1 MKLNQRRRKNK
12 NLIMKTYKSFMTEK
26 KGDTAI
32 FTFGRFNPPTVGHEK
47 LVVATANVARREGGD
62 YFVYPSHSQ
71 DSKKNPLDQTTKIRY
86 MKKMFSKHKTNIISS
101 TGRNALEIASE
112 LHDKE
117 YTNLVMVVGS
127 DRVKD
132 FQSLLDRY
140 NGDENKAHGF
150 YDFNSI
156 KVVSAGE
163 RDPDAEGVS
172 GMSASK
178 MREAAVEGDYK
189 TFRKGT
195 PSSLSDKDTKL
206 MFNDIRKGMRLSV
219 VKEGSKWKNVDFTYE
234 LPEEK
239 TLNEEK
245 QIIFEDYT
253 TKNVHT
259 SHIAYD
265 FFDELCNAM
274 VTSNKNHRF
283 YIKESLMI
291 TDRFLEIRKKALQ
304 EQKINQYDFHELEF
318 LGKKHFKLTE
328 NLDIDHLDNS
338 FIYKYISE
346 VKEYLLWGDPES
358 VKKYKKETPG
368 QVVEGKL
375 DTIIKWL
382 AKKLDIAHSAA
393 QKLVIKAQER
403 GIDPHKLQQKW
414 AILSPTLIRLV
425 SEYEPKKQKPQG
437 D

>member
-1 MKLNQRRRKNK
+1 
-12 NLIMKTYKSFMTEK
+12 MKTYKSFMTEE

-32 FTFGRFNPPTVGHEK
+32 FTFGRFNPPTLGHEK
-47 LVVATANVARREGGD
+47 LVIAVANVARREGGE

-71 DSKKNPLDQTTKIRY
+71 DPKKNPLDQTTRVKY
-86 MKKMFSKHKTNIISS
+86 MKKMFPKHKENIITS
-101 TGRNALEIASE
+101 TGKTALEIASE
-112 LHDKE
+112 LHDKK

-127 DRVKD
+127 DRVKE
-132 FQSLLDRY
+132 FQSMLDRY

-150 YDFNSI
+150 YDFDTI

-178 MREAAVEGDYK
+178 MRQSAVEGDFK
-189 TFRKGT
+189 TFRSGI
-195 PSSLSDKDTKL
+195 PSSLNDKDTKK

-219 VKEGSKWKNVDFTYE
+219 VKEGSKWKNIDFTYE

-239 TLNEEK
+239 ILNEED

-253 TKNVHT
+253 TKNTHT
-259 SHIAYD
+259 SCGAYD
-265 FFDELCNAM
+265 FFDELCNTM
-274 VTSNKNHRF
+274 LTTNKKHRF
-283 YIKESLMI
+283 YIKESLII

-318 LGKKHFKLTE
+318 LGKKHFKFTE

-346 VKEYLLWGDPES
+346 VKEYLEWGEPES

-368 QVVEGKL
+368 QVVEGKI
-375 DTIIKWL
+375 DKVIKWL
-382 AKKLDIAHSAA
+382 AKKLKIAHSAA
-393 QKLVIKAQER
+393 QKLVIKAQEK

>member
-1 MKLNQRRRKNK
+1 
-12 NLIMKTYKSFMTEK
+12 MKTYKSFMTEE

-32 FTFGRFNPPTVGHEK
+32 FTFGRFNPPTLGHEK
-47 LVVATANVARREGGD
+47 LVVATANVARREGGE

-71 DSKKNPLDQTTKIRY
+71 DSKKNPLDQTTKVRY
-86 MKKMFSKHKTNIISS
+86 MKKMFPKHKENIIIS
-101 TGRNALEIASE
+101 TGKTALEIASE
-112 LHDKE
+112 LHDKK

-127 DRVKD
+127 DRVKE

-140 NGDENKAHGF
+140 NGDDKIHGF
-150 YDFNSI
+150 YDFDTI

-178 MREAAVEGDYK
+178 MREAAVEGDFK
-189 TFRKGT
+189 TFRSGI
-195 PSSLSDKDTKL
+195 PSSLNDKDTKK

-219 VKEGSKWKNVDFTYE
+219 VKEGSKWKNIDFTYE
-234 LPEEK
+234 LPEER
-239 TLNEEK
+239 TLSTED

-253 TKNVHT
+253 TKNAHT
-259 SHIAYD
+259 SYIAYD

-274 VTSNKNHRF
+274 VTTNKNHRF
-283 YIKESLMI
+283 YIRESLMI
-291 TDRFLEIRKKALQ
+291 TDRFLEIRKKAVQ

-318 LGKKHFKLTE
+318 LGKKHFKFTE

-346 VKEYLLWGDPES
+346 AKEYLEWGEP
-358 VKKYKKETPG
+358 KTTNKYKKETPG
-368 QVVEGKL
+368 QIVENKI
-375 DTIIKWL
+375 DKVIKWL
-382 AKKLDIAHSAA
+382 AKKLDIAYSVA
-393 QKLVIKAQER
+393 QELVAKAQNK
-403 GIDPHKLQQKW
+403 GINPFTLQQKW
-414 AILSPTLIRLV
+414 NILSPTLISLV
-425 SEYEPKKQKPQG
+425 AEYKPKKKKPQG

>member
-1 MKLNQRRRKNK
+1 
-12 NLIMKTYKSFMTEK
+12 MTEE

-32 FTFGRFNPPTVGHEK
+32 FTFGRFNPPTLGHEK
-47 LVVATANVARREGGD
+47 LVIAVANVARREGGE

-71 DSKKNPLDQTTKIRY
+71 DPKKNPLDQTTKVRY
-86 MKKMFSKHKTNIISS
+86 MKKMFSKHKENIITS
-101 TGRNALEIASE
+101 TAKNALEVASE
-112 LHDKE
+112 LQDKG

-132 FQSLLDRY
+132 FQNLLDRY
-140 NGDENKAHGF
+140 NGDETKAHGF
-150 YDFNSI
+150 YDFDTI

-178 MREAAVEGDYK
+178 MRQSAVEGDFK
-189 TFRKGT
+189 TFRSGI
-195 PSSLSDKDTKL
+195 PSSLNDKDTKK

-219 VKEGSKWKNVDFTYE
+219 VKEGSKWKNIDFTYE
-234 LPEEK
+234 LPEER
-239 TLNEEK
+239 TLSTED

-253 TKNVHT
+253 TKNAHT
-259 SHIAYD
+259 SYIAYD

-274 VTSNKNHRF
+274 VTTNKNHRF

-291 TDRFLEIRKKALQ
+291 TDRFLEIRKKAVQ

-318 LGKKHFKLTE
+318 LGKKHFKFTE

-346 VKEYLLWGDPES
+346 AKEYLEWGEP
-358 VKKYKKETPG
+358 KTTNKYKKETPG
-368 QVVEGKL
+368 QIVENKI
-375 DTIIKWL
+375 DKVIKWL
-382 AKKLDIAHSAA
+382 ASKLDIAYSVA
-393 QKLVIKAQER
+393 QELVAKAQNK
-403 GIDPHKLQQKW
+403 GINPFTLQQKW
-414 AILSPTLIRLV
+414 NILSPTLISLV
-425 SEYEPKKQKPQG
+425 AEYKPKKKKPQG

>member
-1 MKLNQRRRKNK
+1 
-12 NLIMKTYKSFMTEK
+12 MTEE

-32 FTFGRFNPPTVGHEK
+32 FTFGRFNPPTLGHEK
-47 LVVATANVARREGGD
+47 LIIAVANVARREGGE
-62 YFVYPSHSQ
+62 YFVYPSHTQ
-71 DSKKNPLDQTTKIRY
+71 DSKKTPLDQTTKVNY
-86 MKKMFSKHKTNIISS
+86 MKKMFSKHKENIIIS
-101 TGRNALEIASE
+101 TGKTALEIAAE
-112 LHDKE
+112 LHDKR

-127 DRVKD
+127 DRVKE

-140 NGDENKAHGF
+140 NGDDKAHGF
-150 YDFNSI
+150 YDFDTI

-178 MREAAVEGDYK
+178 MRQSAVEGDFK
-189 TFRKGT
+189 TFRSGI
-195 PSSLSDKDTKL
+195 PSSLNDKDTKK

-219 VKEGSKWKNVDFTYE
+219 VKEGSKWKNIDFTYE

-239 TLNEEK
+239 ILNDED
-245 QIIFEDYT
+245 QIMFEDYT
-253 TKNVHT
+253 TKNAHT
-259 SHIAYD
+259 SNVAYD
-265 FFDELCNAM
+265 FFDELCNTIH
-274 VTSNKNHRF
+274 TSNKKHRF
-283 YIKESLMI
+283 YIKESLII

-318 LGKKHFKLTE
+318 LGKKHFKLAE

-338 FIYKYISE
+338 FIYKYISD
-346 VKEYLLWGDPES
+346 VKDYLLLGDPES
-358 VKKYKKETPG
+358 LKRYKKETPG
-368 QVVEGKL
+368 QVVEGKI
-375 DTIIKWL
+375 DKVIKWL
-382 AKKLDIAHSAA
+382 AKKLKIAHSVA
-393 QKLVIKAQER
+393 QKLVVKAQEH

>member
-1 MKLNQRRRKNK
+1 
-12 NLIMKTYKSFMTEK
+12 MKTYKSFMTEE

-32 FTFGRFNPPTVGHEK
+32 FTFGRFNPPTLGHEK
-47 LVVATANVARREGGD
+47 LVIAVANVARREGGE

-71 DSKKNPLDQTTKIRY
+71 DPKKNPLDQTTRVKY
-86 MKKMFSKHKTNIISS
+86 MKKMFPKHKENIITS
-101 TGRNALEIASE
+101 TGKTALEIASE
-112 LHDKE
+112 LHDKK

-127 DRVKD
+127 DRVKE
-132 FQSLLDRY
+132 FQSMLDRY

-150 YDFNSI
+150 YDFDTI

-178 MREAAVEGDYK
+178 MRQSAVEGDFK
-189 TFRKGT
+189 TFRSGI
-195 PSSLSDKDTKL
+195 PSSLNDKDTKK

-219 VKEGSKWKNVDFTYE
+219 VKEGSKWKNIDFTYE

-239 TLNEEK
+239 ILNDED

-253 TKNVHT
+253 TKNAHT
-259 SHIAYD
+259 SCGAYD
-265 FFDELCNAM
+265 FFDELCNGM
-274 VTSNKNHRF
+274 LTTNKKHRF
-283 YIKESLMI
+283 YIKESLII
-291 TDRFLEIRKKALQ
+291 TDRFLEIRKKVLQ

-346 VKEYLLWGDPES
+346 VKEYLEWGEPES

-368 QVVEGKL
+368 QVVEGKI
-375 DTIIKWL
+375 DKVIKWL

-393 QKLVIKAQER
+393 QKLVIKAREK
-403 GIDPHKLQQKW
+403 GINPLKLQQKW
-414 AILSPTLIRLV
+414 AMLSPTLISLV
-425 SEYEPKKQKPQG
+425 AEYKPKKQKPQG

>member
-1 MKLNQRRRKNK
+1 
-12 NLIMKTYKSFMTEK
+12 MKTYKSFMTEE

-32 FTFGRFNPPTVGHEK
+32 FTFGRFNPPTLGHEK
-47 LVVATANVARREGGD
+47 LVTAVANVARREGGE
-62 YFVYPSHSQ
+62 YFVYPSHTQ
-71 DSKKNPLDQTTKIRY
+71 DPKKNPLDQTTKVRY
-86 MKKMFSKHKTNIISS
+86 MKKMFSKHKENIITS
-101 TGRNALEIASE
+101 TAKNALEVASE
-112 LHDKE
+112 LQDKG

-132 FQSLLDRY
+132 FQNLLDRY
-140 NGDENKAHGF
+140 NGDETKAHGF
-150 YDFNSI
+150 YDFDTI

-178 MREAAVEGDYK
+178 MRQSAVEGDFK
-189 TFRKGT
+189 TFRSGI
-195 PSSLSDKDTKL
+195 PSSLNDKDTKK

-219 VKEGSKWKNVDFTYE
+219 VKEGSKWKNIDFTYE
-234 LPEEK
+234 LPEER
-239 TLNEEK
+239 TLSTED

-253 TKNVHT
+253 TKNAHT
-259 SHIAYD
+259 SYIAYD

-274 VTSNKNHRF
+274 VTTNKNHRF

-291 TDRFLEIRKKALQ
+291 TDRFLEIRKKAVQ

-318 LGKKHFKLTE
+318 LGKKHFKFTE

-346 VKEYLLWGDPES
+346 AKEYLEWGEP
-358 VKKYKKETPG
+358 KTTNKYKKETPG
-368 QVVEGKL
+368 QIVENKI
-375 DTIIKWL
+375 DKVIKWL
-382 AKKLDIAHSAA
+382 ASKLDIAYSVA
-393 QKLVIKAQER
+393 QELVAKAQNK
-403 GIDPHKLQQKW
+403 GINPFTLQQKW
-414 AILSPTLIRLV
+414 NILSPTLISLV
-425 SEYEPKKQKPQG
+425 AEYKPKKKKPQG

>member
-1 MKLNQRRRKNK
+1 
-12 NLIMKTYKSFMTEK
+12 MTEK
-26 KGDTAI
+26 KGDTVI

-86 MKKMFSKHKTNIISS
+86 MKKMFSKHKENIIIS
-101 TGRNALEIASE
+101 TGKTALEIASE
-112 LHDKE
+112 LHDE
-117 YTNLVMVVGS
+117 GYTNLVMVVGS
-127 DRVKD
+127 DRVQD
-132 FQSLLDRY
+132 FQRILDKY
-140 NGDENKAHGF
+140 NGEDKGHGF
-150 YDFNSI
+150 YDFDSI

-178 MREAAVEGDYK
+178 MRQSAVEGDYK

-195 PSSLSDKDTKL
+195 PSSLNDKDTKL

-239 TLNEEK
+239 TLNEEE

-375 DTIIKWL
+375 DTVIKWL

-414 AILSPTLIRLV
+414 AILSPTLLRLV
-425 SEYEPKKQKPQG
+425 SEYTPKEQKPQG

>member
-1 MKLNQRRRKNK
+1 
-12 NLIMKTYKSFMTEK
+12 MTEE

-32 FTFGRFNPPTVGHEK
+32 FTFGRFNPPTLGHEK
-47 LVVATANVARREGGD
+47 LVIAVANVARREGGE
-62 YFVYPSHSQ
+62 YFVYPSHTQ
-71 DSKKNPLDQTTKIRY
+71 DAKKNPLDQTTRVKY
-86 MKKMFSKHKTNIISS
+86 MKKMFPKHKENIITS
-101 TGRNALEIASE
+101 TGKTALEIASE
-112 LHDKE
+112 LHDKK

-127 DRVKD
+127 DRVKE

-140 NGDENKAHGF
+140 NGDDKVHGF
-150 YDFNSI
+150 YDFDTI

-178 MREAAVEGDYK
+178 MREAAVEGDFK
-189 TFRKGT
+189 TFRSGI
-195 PSSLSDKDTKL
+195 PSSLNDKDTKK

-219 VKEGSKWKNVDFTYE
+219 VKEGSKWKNIDFTYE

-239 TLNEEK
+239 ILNEED

-253 TKNVHT
+253 TKNAHT
-259 SHIAYD
+259 SCGAYD
-265 FFDELCNAM
+265 FFDELCNGM
-274 VTSNKNHRF
+274 LTTNKKHRF
-283 YIKESLMI
+283 YIKESLII
-291 TDRFLEIRKKALQ
+291 TDRFLEIRKKVLQ

-318 LGKKHFKLTE
+318 LGKKHFKLAE

-346 VKEYLLWGDPES
+346 VKEYLEWGKPES

-375 DTIIKWL
+375 DKIIKWL
-382 AKKLDIAHSAA
+382 AKKLKIAHSVA
-393 QKLVIKAQER
+393 QKLVIKAQEH

>member
-1 MKLNQRRRKNK
+1 
-12 NLIMKTYKSFMTEK
+12 MTEE

-32 FTFGRFNPPTVGHEK
+32 FTFGRFNPPTLGHEK
-47 LVVATANVARREGGD
+47 LVTAVANVARREGGD
-62 YFVYPSHSQ
+62 YFVYPSRSQ
-71 DSKKNPLDQTTKIRY
+71 DSKKNPLDQITKIKY
-86 MKKMFSKHKTNIISS
+86 MKKMFSKHKKNIITS
-101 TGRNALEIASE
+101 TGNNALEIASE
-112 LHDKE
+112 LQSKG

-178 MREAAVEGDYK
+178 MRQSAVEGDFK
-189 TFRKGT
+189 TFRSGI
-195 PSSLSDKDTKL
+195 PSSLNDKDTKK

-219 VKEGSKWKNVDFTYE
+219 VKEGSKWKNIDFTYE
-234 LPEEK
+234 LPEER
-239 TLNEEK
+239 TLSTED
-245 QIIFEDYT
+245 QIIFEDYI
-253 TKNVHT
+253 TKNAHT
-259 SHIAYD
+259 SYIAYD

-274 VTSNKNHRF
+274 VTTNKNHRF

-304 EQKINQYDFHELEF
+304 EQKINQYDLHELEF

-346 VKEYLLWGDPES
+346 VKDYLEWGEPKS
-358 VKKYKKETPG
+358 LKKYQKETPG
-368 QVVEGKL
+368 QIVEDKL
-375 DTIIKWL
+375 DKVIKWL
-382 AKKLDIAHSAA
+382 AKKLDIAHSVA
-393 QKLVIKAQER
+393 QKLVVKAQKR
-403 GIDPHKLQQKW
+403 GINPLKLQQKW
-414 AILSPTLIRLV
+414 SILSPTLISLV
-425 SEYEPKKQKPQG
+425 AEYKPKEQKPQG

>member
-1 MKLNQRRRKNK
+1 
-12 NLIMKTYKSFMTEK
+12 MKTYKSFMTEE

-32 FTFGRFNPPTVGHEK
+32 FTFGRFNPPTLGHEK
-47 LVVATANVARREGGD
+47 LVIAVANVARREGGE
-62 YFVYPSHSQ
+62 YFVYPSHTQ
-71 DSKKNPLDQTTKIRY
+71 DPKKNPLDQTTKVRY
-86 MKKMFSKHKTNIISS
+86 MKKMFSKHKENIITS
-101 TGRNALEIASE
+101 TAKNALEVASE
-112 LHDKE
+112 LQDKG

-132 FQSLLDRY
+132 FQNLLDRY
-140 NGDENKAHGF
+140 NGDETKAHGF
-150 YDFNSI
+150 YDFDTI

-178 MREAAVEGDYK
+178 MRQSAVEGDFK
-189 TFRKGT
+189 TFRSGI
-195 PSSLSDKDTKL
+195 PSSLNDKDTKK

-219 VKEGSKWKNVDFTYE
+219 IKEGSKWKNIDFTYE
-234 LPEEK
+234 LPEER
-239 TLNEEK
+239 TLSTED

-253 TKNVHT
+253 TKNAHT
-259 SHIAYD
+259 SYIAYD

-274 VTSNKNHRF
+274 VTTNKNHRF

-291 TDRFLEIRKKALQ
+291 TDRFLEIRKKAVQ

-318 LGKKHFKLTE
+318 LGKKHFKFTE

-346 VKEYLLWGDPES
+346 AKEYLEWGEP
-358 VKKYKKETPG
+358 KTTNKYKKETPG
-368 QVVEGKL
+368 QIVENKI
-375 DTIIKWL
+375 DKVIKWL
-382 AKKLDIAHSAA
+382 ASKLDIAYSVA
-393 QKLVIKAQER
+393 QELVAKAQNK
-403 GIDPHKLQQKW
+403 GINPFTLQQKW
-414 AILSPTLIRLV
+414 NILSPTLISLV
-425 SEYEPKKQKPQG
+425 AEYKPKKKKPQG

>member
-1 MKLNQRRRKNK
+1 
-12 NLIMKTYKSFMTEK
+12 MKTYKSFMTEE

-47 LVVATANVARREGGD
+47 LVVAVANVARREGGD

-71 DSKKNPLDQTTKIRY
+71 DSKKNPLDQTTKIKY
-86 MKKMFSKHKTNIISS
+86 MKKMFSKHKKNIITS

-178 MREAAVEGDYK
+178 MRQSAVEGDYK

-206 MFNDIRKGMRLSV
+206 MFNDIRKGMRLQV
-219 VKEGSKWKNVDFTYE
+219 VKEGSKWKNVDFEYE
-234 LPEEK
+234 LPKEK
-239 TLNEEK
+239 TLNKEE

-253 TKNVHT
+253 TKNAHT

-274 VTSNKNHRF
+274 VTSNKKHRF
-283 YIKESLMI
+283 YIKESLII
-291 TDRFLEIRKKALQ
+291 TDRFLEIRKEALQ

-346 VKEYLLWGDPES
+346 VKEYLEWGDPKS

-368 QVVEGKL
+368 QIVESKL
-375 DTIIKWL
+375 DKVIKWL
-382 AKKLDIAHSAA
+382 AKKLNIAHSAA
-393 QKLVIKAQER
+393 QKLVVKAQEK

-414 AILSPTLIRLV
+414 AILSPTLLRLV
-425 SEYEPKKQKPQG
+425 AEYTPKKQKHLG

>member
-1 MKLNQRRRKNK
+1 
-12 NLIMKTYKSFMTEK
+12 MTEE

-32 FTFGRFNPPTVGHEK
+32 FTFGRFNPPTLGHEK
-47 LVVATANVARREGGD
+47 LVIAVANVARREGGE

-71 DSKKNPLDQTTKIRY
+71 DPKKNPLDQTTKVNY
-86 MKKMFSKHKTNIISS
+86 MKKMFPKHKENIIIS
-101 TGRNALEIASE
+101 TGKNALQAASE
-112 LHDKE
+112 LHDE
-117 YTNLVMVVGS
+117 GYTNLVMVVGS

-132 FQSLLDRY
+132 FQTLLDRY

-150 YDFNSI
+150 YDFDKI

-178 MREAAVEGDYK
+178 MRQSAVEGDFK
-189 TFRKGT
+189 TFRSGI
-195 PSSLSDKDTKL
+195 PSSLNDKDTKK

-219 VKEGSKWKNVDFTYE
+219 VKEGSKWKNIDFTYE
-234 LPEEK
+234 LPEER
-239 TLNEEK
+239 TLSTED

-253 TKNVHT
+253 TKNAHT
-259 SHIAYD
+259 SYIAYD

-274 VTSNKNHRF
+274 VTTNKNHRF

-291 TDRFLEIRKKALQ
+291 TDRFLEIRKKAVQ

-318 LGKKHFKLTE
+318 LGKKHFKFTE

-346 VKEYLLWGDPES
+346 AKEYLEWGEP
-358 VKKYKKETPG
+358 KTTNKYKKETPG
-368 QVVEGKL
+368 QIVENKI
-375 DTIIKWL
+375 DKVIKWL
-382 AKKLDIAHSAA
+382 ASKLDIAYSVA
-393 QKLVIKAQER
+393 QELVAKAQNK
-403 GIDPHKLQQKW
+403 GINPFTLQQKW
-414 AILSPTLIRLV
+414 NILSPTLISLV
-425 SEYEPKKQKPQG
+425 AEYKPKKKKPQG

>member
-1 MKLNQRRRKNK
+1 
-12 NLIMKTYKSFMTEK
+12 MKTYKSFMTEE

-32 FTFGRFNPPTVGHEK
+32 FTFGRFNPPTLGHEK
-47 LVVATANVARREGGD
+47 LVTAVANVARREGGE

-71 DSKKNPLDQTTKIRY
+71 DPKKNPLDQTTRVKY
-86 MKKMFSKHKTNIISS
+86 MKKMFPKHKENIITS
-101 TGRNALEIASE
+101 TGKTALEIASE
-112 LHDKE
+112 LHDKK

-127 DRVKD
+127 DRVKE
-132 FQSLLDRY
+132 FQSMLDRY

-150 YDFNSI
+150 YDFDTI

-178 MREAAVEGDYK
+178 MRQSAVEGDFK
-189 TFRKGT
+189 TFRSGI
-195 PSSLSDKDTKL
+195 PSSLNDKDTKK

-219 VKEGSKWKNVDFTYE
+219 VKEGSKWKNIDFTYE

-239 TLNEEK
+239 ILNEED

-253 TKNVHT
+253 TKNAHT
-259 SHIAYD
+259 SYVAYD
-265 FFDELCNAM
+265 FFDELCNGM
-274 VTSNKNHRF
+274 HITNKKHRF
-283 YIKESLMI
+283 YIKESLII

-346 VKEYLLWGDPES
+346 VKEYLEWGEPES

-368 QVVEGKL
+368 QVVEGKI
-375 DTIIKWL
+375 DKVIKWL
-382 AKKLDIAHSAA
+382 AKKLKIAHSAA
-393 QKLVIKAQER
+393 QKLVVKAQEK

>member
-1 MKLNQRRRKNK
+1 
-12 NLIMKTYKSFMTEK
+12 MKTYKSFMTEE

-32 FTFGRFNPPTVGHEK
+32 FTFGRFNPPTLGHEK
-47 LVVATANVARREGGD
+47 LVIAVANVARREGGE

-71 DSKKNPLDQTTKIRY
+71 DPKKNPLDQTTKVRY
-86 MKKMFSKHKTNIISS
+86 MKKMFPKHKENIIIS
-101 TGRNALEIASE
+101 TGKTALEIASE
-112 LHDKE
+112 LHDKK

-127 DRVKD
+127 DRVKE
-132 FQSLLDRY
+132 FQSMLDRY

-150 YDFNSI
+150 YDFDTI

-178 MREAAVEGDYK
+178 MRQSAVEGDFK
-189 TFRKGT
+189 TFRSGI
-195 PSSLSDKDTKL
+195 PSSLNDKDTKK

-219 VKEGSKWKNVDFTYE
+219 VKEGSKWKNIDFTYE
-234 LPEEK
+234 LPEER
-239 TLNEEK
+239 TLSTED

-253 TKNVHT
+253 TKNAHT
-259 SHIAYD
+259 SYIAYD

-274 VTSNKNHRF
+274 VTTNKNHRF

-291 TDRFLEIRKKALQ
+291 TDRFLEIRKKAVQ

-318 LGKKHFKLTE
+318 LGKKHFKFTE

-346 VKEYLLWGDPES
+346 AKEYLEWGEP
-358 VKKYKKETPG
+358 KTTNKYKKETPG
-368 QVVEGKL
+368 QIVENKI
-375 DTIIKWL
+375 DKVIKWL
-382 AKKLDIAHSAA
+382 ASKLDIAYSVA
-393 QKLVIKAQER
+393 QELVAKAQNK
-403 GIDPHKLQQKW
+403 GINPFTLQQKW
-414 AILSPTLIRLV
+414 NILSPTLISLV
-425 SEYEPKKQKPQG
+425 AEYKPKKKKPQG

>member
-1 MKLNQRRRKNK
+1 
-12 NLIMKTYKSFMTEK
+12 MKTYKSFMTEE

-32 FTFGRFNPPTVGHEK
+32 FTFGRFNPPTLGHEK
-47 LVVATANVARREGGD
+47 LVTAVANVARREGGE

-71 DSKKNPLDQTTKIRY
+71 DPKKNPLDQTTKVNY
-86 MKKMFSKHKTNIISS
+86 MKKMFPKHKENIIIS
-101 TGRNALEIASE
+101 TGKNALQAASE
-112 LHDKE
+112 LHDE
-117 YTNLVMVVGS
+117 GYTNLVMVVGS

-132 FQSLLDRY
+132 FQTLLDRY

-150 YDFNSI
+150 YDFDKI

-178 MREAAVEGDYK
+178 MRQSAVEGDFK
-189 TFRKGT
+189 TFRSGI
-195 PSSLSDKDTKL
+195 PSSLNDKDTKK

-219 VKEGSKWKNVDFTYE
+219 VKEGSKWKNIDFTYE
-234 LPEEK
+234 LPEER
-239 TLNEEK
+239 TLNTED

-253 TKNVHT
+253 TKNAHT
-259 SHIAYD
+259 SDIVYD
-265 FFDELCNAM
+265 FFDELCNTM
-274 VTSNKNHRF
+274 VTTNKNHRF
-283 YIKESLMI
+283 YIKESLII

-304 EQKINQYDFHELEF
+304 EQKINQYDLHELEF

-346 VKEYLLWGDPES
+346 VKDYLEWGEPKS
-358 VKKYKKETPG
+358 LKKYQKETPG
-368 QVVEGKL
+368 QIVEDKL
-375 DTIIKWL
+375 DKVIKWL
-382 AKKLDIAHSAA
+382 AKKLDIAHSVA
-393 QKLVIKAQER
+393 QKLVVKAQKR
-403 GIDPHKLQQKW
+403 GINPLKLQQKW
-414 AILSPTLIRLV
+414 SILSPTLISLV
-425 SEYEPKKQKPQG
+425 AEYKPKEQKPQG

>member
-1 MKLNQRRRKNK
+1 
-12 NLIMKTYKSFMTEK
+12 MTEE

-47 LVVATANVARREGGD
+47 LVVAVANVARREGGD

-86 MKKMFSKHKTNIISS
+86 MKKMFSKHKENIIIS
-101 TGRNALEIASE
+101 TGKTALEIASE
-112 LHDKE
+112 LHDKG

-127 DRVKD
+127 DRVQD
-132 FQSLLDRY
+132 FQRILDKY
-140 NGDENKAHGF
+140 NGEDKGHGF
-150 YDFNSI
+150 YDFDTI

-178 MREAAVEGDYK
+178 MREAAVEGDFK
-189 TFRKGT
+189 TFRSGI
-195 PSSLSDKDTKL
+195 PSSLNDKDTKK
-206 MFNDIRKGMRLSV
+206 MFNDIRKGMRLQV
-219 VKEGSKWKNVDFTYE
+219 VKEGSKWKNIDFNIQKLDTSTYE
-234 LPEEK
+234 KLTDE
-239 TLNEEK
+239 N
-245 QIIFEDYT
+245 QIMFEDYT

-259 SHIAYD
+259 SNVAYD

-274 VTSNKNHRF
+274 VTTNKKHRF
-283 YIKESLMI
+283 YIKESLII
-291 TDRFLEIRKKALQ
+291 TDRFLEIRKEALR

-318 LGKKHFKLTE
+318 LGKKHFKLAE

-358 VKKYKKETPG
+358 LKRYKKETPG

-375 DTIIKWL
+375 DTVIKWL
-382 AKKLDIAHSAA
+382 AKKLDIAHSVA
-393 QKLVIKAQER
+393 QKLVVKAQSK
-403 GIDPHKLQQKW
+403 GINPLKLQQKW
-414 AILSPTLIRLV
+414 AMLSPTLLSLV
-425 SEYEPKKQKPQG
+425 AEYKPEEQKPQG

>member
-1 MKLNQRRRKNK
+1 
-12 NLIMKTYKSFMTEK
+12 MKTYKSFMTEE

-32 FTFGRFNPPTVGHEK
+32 FTFGRFNPPTLGHEK
-47 LVVATANVARREGGD
+47 LVIAVANVARREGGE

-71 DSKKNPLDQTTKIRY
+71 DPKKNPLDQTTKVKY
-86 MKKMFSKHKTNIISS
+86 MKKMFSKHKENIITS
-101 TGRNALEIASE
+101 TAKNALEVASE
-112 LHDKE
+112 LQDKG

-132 FQSLLDRY
+132 FQNLLDRY
-140 NGDENKAHGF
+140 NGDETKAHGF
-150 YDFNSI
+150 YDFDTI

-178 MREAAVEGDYK
+178 MRQSAVEGDFK
-189 TFRKGT
+189 TFRSGI
-195 PSSLSDKDTKL
+195 PSSLNDKDTKK

-219 VKEGSKWKNVDFTYE
+219 VKEGSKWKNIDFTYE
-234 LPEEK
+234 LPEER
-239 TLNEEK
+239 TLSTED

-253 TKNVHT
+253 TKNAHT
-259 SHIAYD
+259 SYIAYD

-274 VTSNKNHRF
+274 VTTNKNHRF

-291 TDRFLEIRKKALQ
+291 TDRFLEIRKKAVQ

-318 LGKKHFKLTE
+318 LGKKHFKFTE

-346 VKEYLLWGDPES
+346 AKEYLEWGEP
-358 VKKYKKETPG
+358 KTTNKYKKETPG
-368 QVVEGKL
+368 QIVENKI
-375 DTIIKWL
+375 DKVIKWL
-382 AKKLDIAHSAA
+382 ASKLDIAYSVA
-393 QKLVIKAQER
+393 QELVAKAQNK
-403 GIDPHKLQQKW
+403 GINPFTLQQKW
-414 AILSPTLIRLV
+414 NILSPTLISLV
-425 SEYEPKKQKPQG
+425 AEYKPKKKKPQG

>member
-1 MKLNQRRRKNK
+1 
-12 NLIMKTYKSFMTEK
+12 MTEE

-32 FTFGRFNPPTVGHEK
+32 FTFGRFNPPTLGHEK
-47 LVVATANVARREGGD
+47 LVTAVANVARREGGE

-71 DSKKNPLDQTTKIRY
+71 DPKKNPLDQTTKVNY
-86 MKKMFSKHKTNIISS
+86 MKKMFPKHKENIIIS
-101 TGRNALEIASE
+101 TGKNALQAASE
-112 LHDKE
+112 LHDE
-117 YTNLVMVVGS
+117 GYTNLVMVVGS

-132 FQSLLDRY
+132 FQTLLDRY

-150 YDFNSI
+150 YDFDKI

-178 MREAAVEGDYK
+178 MRQSAVEGDFK
-189 TFRKGT
+189 TFRSGI
-195 PSSLSDKDTKL
+195 PSSLNDKDTKK

-219 VKEGSKWKNVDFTYE
+219 VKEGSKWKNIDFTYE
-234 LPEEK
+234 LPEER
-239 TLNEEK
+239 TLNTED

-253 TKNVHT
+253 TKNAHT
-259 SHIAYD
+259 SDIVYD
-265 FFDELCNAM
+265 FFDELCNTM
-274 VTSNKNHRF
+274 VTTNKNHRF
-283 YIKESLMI
+283 YIKESLII

-304 EQKINQYDFHELEF
+304 EQKINQYDLHELEF

-346 VKEYLLWGDPES
+346 VKDYLEWGEPKS
-358 VKKYKKETPG
+358 LKKYQKETPG
-368 QVVEGKL
+368 QIVEDKL
-375 DTIIKWL
+375 DKVIKWL
-382 AKKLDIAHSAA
+382 AKKLDIAYSVA
-393 QKLVIKAQER
+393 QKLVVKAQKR
-403 GIDPHKLQQKW
+403 GINPLKLQQKW
-414 AILSPTLIRLV
+414 SILSPTLISLV
-425 SEYEPKKQKPQG
+425 AEYKPKEQKPQG

>member
-1 MKLNQRRRKNK
+1 
-12 NLIMKTYKSFMTEK
+12 MKTYKSFMTEE

-47 LVVATANVARREGGD
+47 LVVAVANVARREGGE

-86 MKKMFSKHKTNIISS
+86 MKKMFSKHKKNIISS
-101 TGRNALEIASE
+101 TGNNALEIASE
-112 LHDKE
+112 LQDKG

-127 DRVKD
+127 DRVKE

-140 NGDENKAHGF
+140 NGDEDKAHGF

-163 RDPDAEGVS
+163 RDPDAEGVE

-178 MREAAVEGDYK
+178 MRQSAVEGDYK

-195 PSSLSDKDTKL
+195 PSSLNDKDTKL
-206 MFNDIRKGMRLSV
+206 MFNDIRKGMRLQV

-253 TKNVHT
+253 TKNAHT
-259 SHIAYD
+259 SYIAYD
-265 FFDELCNAM
+265 FFDELCNGM
-274 VTSNKNHRF
+274 QITNKKHRF
-283 YIKESLMI
+283 YIKESLII
-291 TDRFLEIRKKALQ
+291 TDRFLDIRKKALQ
-304 EQKINQYDFHELEF
+304 EKKINQYDFHELEF
-318 LGKKHFKLTE
+318 LGKKHFKLVE

-358 VKKYKKETPG
+358 LKRYKEETPG

-375 DTIIKWL
+375 DTVIKWL
-382 AKKLDIAHSAA
+382 ASKLDIAHSAA
-393 QKLVIKAQER
+393 QKLVVKAQEK

-414 AILSPTLIRLV
+414 AMLSPTLLSLV
-425 SEYEPKKQKPQG
+425 AEYKPEEQKPQG

>member
-1 MKLNQRRRKNK
+1 
-12 NLIMKTYKSFMTEK
+12 MKTYKSFMTEE

-32 FTFGRFNPPTVGHEK
+32 FTFGRFNPPTLGHEK
-47 LVVATANVARREGGD
+47 LVIAVANVARREGGE
-62 YFVYPSHSQ
+62 YFVYPSHTQ
-71 DSKKNPLDQTTKIRY
+71 DPKKNPLDQTTKVRY
-86 MKKMFSKHKTNIISS
+86 MKKMFPKHKENIIIS
-101 TGRNALEIASE
+101 TGKTALEIASE
-112 LHDKE
+112 LHDKK

-127 DRVKD
+127 DRVKE
-132 FQSLLDRY
+132 FQSMLDRY

-150 YDFNSI
+150 YDFDTI

-178 MREAAVEGDYK
+178 MRESAVEGDFK
-189 TFRKGT
+189 TFRSGI
-195 PSSLSDKDTKL
+195 PSSLNDKDTKK

-219 VKEGSKWKNVDFTYE
+219 VKEGSKWKNIDFTYE

-239 TLNEEK
+239 ILNDED

-253 TKNVHT
+253 TKNAHT
-259 SHIAYD
+259 SCGAYD
-265 FFDELCNAM
+265 FFDELCNTM
-274 VTSNKNHRF
+274 ITTNKKHRF
-283 YIKESLMI
+283 YIKESLII

-304 EQKINQYDFHELEF
+304 EQKINQYDFHELES
-318 LGKKHFKLTE
+318 LGKKHFKFAE
-328 NLDIDHLDNS
+328 SLDIDHIDNS

-346 VKEYLLWGDPES
+346 VKEYLEWGEPES

-368 QVVEGKL
+368 QVVEGKI
-375 DTIIKWL
+375 DKVIKWL
-382 AKKLDIAHSAA
+382 AKKLKIAHSAA
-393 QKLVIKAQER
+393 QKLVIKAQEK

>member
-1 MKLNQRRRKNK
+1 
-12 NLIMKTYKSFMTEK
+12 MTEE

-32 FTFGRFNPPTVGHEK
+32 FTFGRFNPPTLGHEK
-47 LVVATANVARREGGD
+47 LVTAVANVARREGGE
-62 YFVYPSHSQ
+62 YFVYPSHTQ
-71 DSKKNPLDQTTKIRY
+71 DPKKNPLDQTTKVRY
-86 MKKMFSKHKTNIISS
+86 MKKMFSKHKENIITS
-101 TGRNALEIASE
+101 TAKNALEVASE
-112 LHDKE
+112 LQDKG

-132 FQSLLDRY
+132 FQNLLDRY
-140 NGDENKAHGF
+140 NGDETKAHGF
-150 YDFNSI
+150 YDFDTI

-178 MREAAVEGDYK
+178 MRQSAVEGDFK
-189 TFRKGT
+189 TFRSGI
-195 PSSLSDKDTKL
+195 PSSLNDKDTKK

-219 VKEGSKWKNVDFTYE
+219 VKEGSKWKNIDFTYE
-234 LPEEK
+234 LPEER
-239 TLNEEK
+239 TLSTED

-253 TKNVHT
+253 TKNAHT
-259 SHIAYD
+259 SYIAYD

-274 VTSNKNHRF
+274 VTTNKNHRF

-291 TDRFLEIRKKALQ
+291 TDRFLEIRKKAVQ

-318 LGKKHFKLTE
+318 LGKKHFKFTE

-346 VKEYLLWGDPES
+346 AKEYLEWGEP
-358 VKKYKKETPG
+358 KTTNKYKKETPG
-368 QVVEGKL
+368 QIVENKI
-375 DTIIKWL
+375 DKVIKWL
-382 AKKLDIAHSAA
+382 ASKLDIAYSVA
-393 QKLVIKAQER
+393 QELVAKAQNK
-403 GIDPHKLQQKW
+403 GINPFTLQQKW
-414 AILSPTLIRLV
+414 NILSPTLISLV
-425 SEYEPKKQKPQG
+425 AEYKPKKKKPQG

>member
-1 MKLNQRRRKNK
+1 
-12 NLIMKTYKSFMTEK
+12 MKTYKSFMTEE

-32 FTFGRFNPPTVGHEK
+32 FTFGRFNPPTLGHEK
-47 LVVATANVARREGGD
+47 LVIAVANVARREGGE
-62 YFVYPSHSQ
+62 YFVYPSHTQ
-71 DSKKNPLDQTTKIRY
+71 DPKKNPLDQTTKVKY
-86 MKKMFSKHKTNIISS
+86 MKKMFSKHKENIITS
-101 TGRNALEIASE
+101 TAKNALEVASE
-112 LHDKE
+112 LQDKG

-132 FQSLLDRY
+132 FQNLLDRY
-140 NGDENKAHGF
+140 NGDETKAHGF
-150 YDFNSI
+150 YDFDTI

-189 TFRKGT
+189 TFRKGI
-195 PSSLSDKDTKL
+195 PSSLNDKDTKK

-219 VKEGSKWKNVDFTYE
+219 VKEGSKWKNIDFTYE
-234 LPEEK
+234 LPEER
-239 TLNEEK
+239 TLSTED

-253 TKNVHT
+253 TKNAHT
-259 SHIAYD
+259 SYIAYD

-274 VTSNKNHRF
+274 VTTNKNHRF

-291 TDRFLEIRKKALQ
+291 TDRFLEIRKKAVQ

-318 LGKKHFKLTE
+318 LGKKHFKFTE

-346 VKEYLLWGDPES
+346 AKEYLEWGEP
-358 VKKYKKETPG
+358 KTTNKYKKETPG
-368 QVVEGKL
+368 QIVENKI
-375 DTIIKWL
+375 DKVIKWL
-382 AKKLDIAHSAA
+382 ASKLDIAYSVA
-393 QKLVIKAQER
+393 QELVAKAQNK
-403 GIDPHKLQQKW
+403 GINPFTLQQKW
-414 AILSPTLIRLV
+414 NILSPTLISLV
-425 SEYEPKKQKPQG
+425 AEYKPKEQKPQG

>member
-1 MKLNQRRRKNK
+1 
-12 NLIMKTYKSFMTEK
+12 MKTYKSFMTEE

-32 FTFGRFNPPTVGHEK
+32 FTFGRFNPPTLGHEK
-47 LVVATANVARREGGD
+47 LIIAVANVARREGGE

-71 DSKKNPLDQTTKIRY
+71 DPKKNPLDQTTRVKY
-86 MKKMFSKHKTNIISS
+86 MKKMFPKHKENIITS
-101 TGRNALEIASE
+101 TGKTALEIASE
-112 LHDKE
+112 LHDKK

-127 DRVKD
+127 DRVKE
-132 FQSLLDRY
+132 FQSMLDRY

-150 YDFNSI
+150 YDFDTI

-178 MREAAVEGDYK
+178 MRESAVEGDFK
-189 TFRKGT
+189 TFRSGI
-195 PSSLSDKDTKL
+195 PSSLNDKDTKK

-219 VKEGSKWKNVDFTYE
+219 VKEGSKWKNIDFTYE

-239 TLNEEK
+239 ILNDED

-253 TKNVHT
+253 TKNAHT
-259 SHIAYD
+259 SCGAYD
-265 FFDELCNAM
+265 FFDELCNGM
-274 VTSNKNHRF
+274 LTTNKKHRF
-283 YIKESLMI
+283 YIKESLII
-291 TDRFLEIRKKALQ
+291 TDRFLEIRKKVLQ

-346 VKEYLLWGDPES
+346 VKEYLEWGEPES
-358 VKKYKKETPG
+358 VNKYKKETPG

-375 DTIIKWL
+375 DKIIKWL
-382 AKKLDIAHSAA
+382 AKKMKIAHSVA
-393 QKLVIKAQER
+393 QKLVVKAQEH

>member
-1 MKLNQRRRKNK
+1 
-12 NLIMKTYKSFMTEK
+12 MKTYKSFMTEE

-32 FTFGRFNPPTVGHEK
+32 FTFGRFNPPTLGHEK
-47 LVVATANVARREGGD
+47 LVIAVANVARREGGE
-62 YFVYPSHSQ
+62 YFVYPSHTQ
-71 DSKKNPLDQTTKIRY
+71 DPKKNPLDQTTKVRY
-86 MKKMFSKHKTNIISS
+86 MKKMFSKHKENIITS
-101 TGRNALEIASE
+101 TAKNALEVASE
-112 LHDKE
+112 LHDE
-117 YTNLVMVVGS
+117 GYTNLVMVVGS

-132 FQSLLDRY
+132 FQTLLDRY

-150 YDFNSI
+150 YDFDKI

-178 MREAAVEGDYK
+178 MRQSAVEGDFK
-189 TFRKGT
+189 TFRSGI
-195 PSSLSDKDTKL
+195 PSSLNDKDTKK

-219 VKEGSKWKNVDFTYE
+219 VKEGSKWKNIDFTYE
-234 LPEEK
+234 LPEER
-239 TLNEEK
+239 TLSTED

-253 TKNVHT
+253 TKNAHT
-259 SHIAYD
+259 SYIAYD

-274 VTSNKNHRF
+274 VTTNKNHRF

-291 TDRFLEIRKKALQ
+291 TDRFLEIRKKAVQ

-318 LGKKHFKLTE
+318 LGKKHFKFTE

-346 VKEYLLWGDPES
+346 AKEYLEWGEP
-358 VKKYKKETPG
+358 KTTNKYKKETPG
-368 QVVEGKL
+368 QIVENKI
-375 DTIIKWL
+375 DKVIKWL
-382 AKKLDIAHSAA
+382 ASKLDIAYSVA
-393 QKLVIKAQER
+393 QELVAKAQNK
-403 GIDPHKLQQKW
+403 GINPFTLQQKW
-414 AILSPTLIRLV
+414 NILSPTLISLV
-425 SEYEPKKQKPQG
+425 AEYKPKKKKPQG